1 MNYNALLLMLTTC
14 KNALYRMYRYA
25 KAHLFVR
32 VSVMG
37 LIIVIFIKDR
47 HDITFEV
54 YRYFIKANNPKEASP
69 LCLSRVLN
77 LKNSTCLNEKAASC
91 TRSIYSLKV
100 NLLFA
105 VFFLANRNR
114 E

>member
-1 MNYNALLLMLTTC
+1 
-14 KNALYRMYRYA
+14 MYRYA

-77 LKNSTCLNEKAASC
+77 LKNSTCLNEKTASC
-91 TRSIYSLKV
+91 TRSIYFYSLKV